1 MSCTVRGQRILVVVL
16 LGTAVVLAGC
26 AAKGRP
32 HSGAEP
38 AVRAADVDSRK
49 TWGIEPVSLR
59 RTAAD
64 TLVDFRY
71 RIIEPDKASQL
82 VNSKVPA
89 FLLDEDSGI
98 QFPVPESQTVG
109 RMRQTSRNGPPQAGR
124 IYFMLFANP
133 GRFIQAGN
141 TVSVVV
147 GGAKVATLKVQ

>member
-1 MSCTVRGQRILVVVL
+1 VRGRRILVAVL
-16 LGTAVVLAGC
+16 LGAGVGLVGC

-32 HSGAEP
+32 PGGAAS
-38 AVRAADVDSRK
+38 AVGATGVDSLK

-71 RIIEPDKASQL
+71 RVIEPQKAAL
-82 VNSKVPA
+82 LTTSKAKA
-89 FLLDEDSGI
+89 FLLDEGSGI
-98 QFPVPESQTVG
+98 GFPVPESQTVG
-109 RMRQTSRNGPPQAGR
+109 TMRQTSRNGPPQAGR

-133 GRFIQAGN
+133 GRFIQAGS

-147 GGAKVATLKVQ
+147 GGEKVATLKVQ

>member
-1 MSCTVRGQRILVVVL
+1 VRRRLAFFAAL
-16 LGTAVVLAGC
+16 LGVSVGLTGC
-26 AAKGRP
+26 AAKSRATNA
-32 HSGAEP
+32 AESL
-38 AVRAADVDSRK
+38 VRIAEVDSRK

-71 RIIEPDKASQL
+71 RVIEPDKAVQL
-82 VNSKVPA
+82 VSSKAPA
-89 FLLDEDSGI
+89 FLLDEGSGI

-109 RMRQTSRNGPPQAGR
+109 TMRQTSRNGPPQAGR

>member
-1 MSCTVRGQRILVVVL
+1 MRGRRILVAVL
-16 LGTAVVLAGC
+16 LGAVVGLTGC

-32 HSGAEP
+32 PTGAES
-38 AVRAADVDSRK
+38 AVRVTDVDSRN

-71 RIIEPDKASQL
+71 RIIEPDKAVRL

-89 FLLDEDSGI
+89 FLLDEGSGI

-109 RMRQTSRNGPPQAGR
+109 TMRQTSRNGPPQAGR

-133 GRFIQAGN
+133 GRFIQAGS

-147 GGAKVATLKVQ
+147 GGARVATLEVQ

>member
-1 MSCTVRGQRILVVVL
+1 MVRRRRTFGAVL
-16 LGTAVVLAGC
+16 LGAAVALTGC
-26 AAKGRP
+26 AANGRP
-32 HSGAEP
+32 PAGAGS
-38 AVRAADVDSRK
+38 AVRVTDVDPVK

-71 RIIEPDKASQL
+71 RVIEPHKAVRL
-82 VNSKVPA
+82 TTSKLPA
-89 FLLDEDSGI
+89 FLLDEGSGI

-109 RMRQTSRNGPPQAGR
+109 TMRQTSRNGPPQAGR

-133 GRFIQAGN
+133 GRFIQAGS

>member
-1 MSCTVRGQRILVVVL
+1 MNRTVRGRRILVAVL
-16 LGTAVVLAGC
+16 LGAGVGLAGC
-26 AAKGRP
+26 AVKGRP
-32 HSGAEP
+32 PAGAES
-38 AVRAADVDSRK
+38 AVGATGVDSLK

-71 RIIEPDKASQL
+71 RVIEPEKAVQL
-82 VNSKVPA
+82 VNSKAPA
-89 FLLDEDSGI
+89 FLLDEGSGI

-109 RMRQTSRNGPPQAGR
+109 TMRQTSRNGPPQAGR

-133 GRFIQAGN
+133 GRFIQAGR

-147 GGAKVATLKVQ
+147 GGARVATLTVQ

>member
-1 MSCTVRGQRILVVVL
+1 MRGRRVVVTAIL
-16 LGTAVVLAGC
+16 GALIGLTGCVATARPTGTAES
-26 AAKGRP
+26 AA
-32 HSGAEP
+32 
-38 AVRAADVDSRK
+38 RATDADSRA

-71 RIIEPDKASQL
+71 RVIEPDKAVQL
-82 VNSKVPA
+82 VNSKAPA
-89 FLLDEDSGI
+89 FLLDEGSGI

-109 RMRQTSRNGPPQAGR
+109 TMRQTSRNVPPQAGR

-133 GRFIQAGN
+133 GRFIQVGN

>member
-1 MSCTVRGQRILVVVL
+1 VRRRRICIAAL
-16 LGTAVVLAGC
+16 LGAVVGLTGC
-26 AAKGRP
+26 AAKARP
-32 HSGAEP
+32 THVAES
-38 AVRAADVDSRK
+38 AVRVTDVDSRG

-71 RIIEPDKASQL
+71 RVIEPDKAVQL
-82 VNSKVPA
+82 VNSKAPA
-89 FLLDEDSGI
+89 FLLDEGSGI

-109 RMRQTSRNGPPQAGR
+109 TMRQTSRNGPPQAGR

>member
-1 MSCTVRGQRILVVVL
+1 MRRRRILVAVL
-16 LGTAVVLAGC
+16 LGAIGLTGC
-26 AAKGRP
+26 AAKGKHP
-32 HSGAEP
+32 SGAES
-38 AVRAADVDSRK
+38 AVRVTGVDSIK

-71 RIIEPDKASQL
+71 RIIEPDKAVRL
-82 VNSKVPA
+82 VNSKTPA
-89 FLLDEDSGI
+89 FLLDEQSGI

-109 RMRQTSRNGPPQAGR
+109 TMRQTSRNGPPQAGR

>member
-1 MSCTVRGQRILVVVL
+1 MRGRLAFV
-16 LGTAVVLAGC
+16 TVVLAGVIGLTGC
-26 AAKGRP
+26 AAKARP
-32 HSGAEP
+32 AGAGA
-38 AVRAADVDSRK
+38 AVRATSVDSSRS

-71 RIIEPDKASQL
+71 RVIEPEKAVKL
-82 VNSKVPA
+82 VNPKVPA
-89 FLLDEDSGI
+89 FLLDESSGI

-109 RMRQTSRNGPPQAGR
+109 TMRQTSRNGPPQAGR
-124 IYFMLFANP
+124 VYFMLFANP

-147 GGAKVATLKVQ
+147 GGAKVATLTVQ